1 MIAAVIPL
9 NNIMSKTPKK
19 SDASHQTPKSL
30 VNPIGLIG
38 AVLSAIA
45 LAIGLYSSSIIDSLE
60 SRKVPN
66 RHYETHDATIITDKA
81 GNAFTFVEQAIIF
94 VGRAR
99 LWNSCDRR
107 RGARLCRPCSV
118 AADIW
123 ANCYCVKLG
132 NLWHNAWRQIMHY
145 TRDNNSMNTK
155 PLGHGLLR
163 SPRIAS
169 LLYPLRQIQYH
180 PRLGYRGRYVPLK
193 QCLQYS
199 AISTETSRH

>member
-19 SDASHQTPKSL
+19 SDASHQAPKSL

-45 LAIGLYSSSIIDSLE
+45 LAVGLYSSSIIDSLE

-94 VGRAR
+94 VGRGLVCGTLAIV
-99 LWNSCDRR
+99 
-107 RGARLCRPCSV
+107 GV
-118 AADIW
+118 
-123 ANCYCVKLG
+123 VLG
-132 NLWHNAWRQIMHY
+132 CA
-145 TRDNNSMNTK
+145 
-155 PLGHGLLR
+155 GLVR
-163 SPRIAS
+163 SPRVYGLIAIALS
-169 LLYPLRQIQYH
+169 LATFGTM
-180 PRLGYRGRYVPLK
+180 LGGK
-193 QCLQYS
+193 
-199 AISTETSRH
+199 